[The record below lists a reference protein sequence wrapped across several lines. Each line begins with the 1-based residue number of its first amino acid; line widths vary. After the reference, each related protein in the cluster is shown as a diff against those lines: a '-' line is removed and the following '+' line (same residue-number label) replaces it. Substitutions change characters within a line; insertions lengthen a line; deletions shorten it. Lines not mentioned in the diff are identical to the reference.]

1 MFNKKKPTTSNEPD
15 LFGTDVLMCCFEDL
29 VHEINI
35 LVTTTVHTKIET
47 FKDKDQLAKYTTSII
62 NRLNSL
68 KTDVPN
74 VRILFERQH
83 YAIGNIYKS
92 VGFLK
97 KLDKRSSKTELNDYE
112 LVIDDD
118 VYILRGLKKP
128 ETSEPRTSYIK
139 RKNNTRYRY
148 RSSYKLS
155 DNKEDELRKGSVY
168 KFSEDET
175 KLTIGQQEFHI
186 LPLNELIADNYEYR
200 VKGASDLCAL
210 NAMFAKVYY
219 NNIYKPETNVE
230 LHSCVN
236 QLALLIQFFSNQ
248 KSQIQSV
255 NDDPIEPFKDLL
267 ATTITKQIHPIF
279 HYLAF
284 VFVYCR
290 HIAKH
295 SNLLD
300 IYSPFG
306 HLRKKQ
312 YDLEELTM
320 RQNDPLDPELENIT
334 VKELLLITKYPDYR
348 YQTNLGWIDPDS
360 LHDFMKDYIEKCKLK
375 TVDDMKKFDDVYFQI
390 IDRLRENEGTYID
403 TTIDFNSG
411 QIATL
416 PKITEA
422 NTFIYGSLIIVI
434 HIYADNKLDNILWN
448 GVTNDNRNK
457 ESMIVEKAVSIL
469 EEYRSILKHYKNDFK
484 HYQDWFLLPVNQNEQ
499 RLYKEVFDH
508 VRFPLMWIEK
518 QQGFTVKTQDTD
530 YQFSPKNAQ
539 FQMLYEPDKI
549 RECFEAF
556 KSLWVDNSRY
566 VNKIYIH
573 DQRLHTSRD
582 SHLVYLTKVAI
593 RLNNRTINY
602 YVAIDDDK
610 FKDNMRP
617 LTANHEFGDITVYDH
632 SDSMDG
638 LMNRIDSI
646 NSRKDKSKLAYVPI
660 LGAGRVIAI
669 LTTIIVLI
677 VIIVVAIHF
686 VNQYTKK
693 RPCQKYK
700 PIV

>member
-1 MFNKKKPTTSNEPD
+1 MFKKKNTTSNEPD

-29 VHEINI
+29 VREINI

-47 FKDKDQLAKYTTSII
+47 FKDKGQLDKYTTSII
-62 NRLNSL
+62 KRLNSL

-83 YAIGNIYKS
+83 YAIGNIYKA

-97 KLDKRSSKTELNDYE
+97 KLGKRSSKTELNDYE
-112 LVIDDD
+112 LVIGDD
-118 VYILRGLKKP
+118 VYILRRLEKP
-128 ETSEPRTSYIK
+128 ETNEPRTSYIK

-155 DNKEDELRKGSVY
+155 DNKEDELRKESVY
-168 KFSEDET
+168 KFSEDDT

-219 NNIYKPETNVE
+219 NNIYNSETKVE
-230 LHSCVN
+230 LDSCVN
-236 QLALLIQFFSNQ
+236 QLALLIRFFSNQ
-248 KSQIQSV
+248 KIQIQSV

-295 SNLLD
+295 SDLLD
-300 IYSPFG
+300 IYSPFS
-306 HLRKKQ
+306 HLRKKR
-312 YDLEELTM
+312 YDLEKLTIKLD
-320 RQNDPLDPELENIT
+320 DPSTQESIT
-334 VKELLLITKYPDYR
+334 TEEHILMINHSDDR

-360 LHDFMKDYIEKCKLK
+360 FHDFVTEYVKNCKLNPI
-375 TVDDMKKFDDVYFQI
+375 DNMKKFDDIYFQI
-390 IDRLRENEGTYID
+390 IDKLRLKEETYLNTI
-403 TTIDFNSG
+403 IDFNNG

-434 HIYADNKLDNILWN
+434 HIYADNELGNILWN

-457 ESMIVEKAVSIL
+457 ESMIVEKAVNIL

-582 SHLVYLTKVAI
+582 SHLVYLTKVRI

-610 FKDNMRP
+610 FANNMRP

-632 SDSMDG
+632 SNSIDG